1 MAKSLGL
8 HGQVQP
14 MLYCFLFTIFYSV
27 NDCAEALQFWVTFV
41 YLKEQ
46 PFSALS
52 LLKEFVLSALPNWAD
67 IEFMEIEG
75 QGTEAIINSGSRI

>member
-1 MAKSLGL
+1 MAEILGL

-14 MLYCFLFTIFYSV
+14 MLYCFFSHSV
-27 NDCAEALQFWVTFV
+27 NDCAEALPLWVTFV

-67 IEFMEIEG
+67 FEFMEIEG
-75 QGTEAIINSGSRI
+75 QGTEVIINSGSRI